1 MDAQQVIGKILAD
14 ANAEADKIKKEADE
28 KQAAKQKQFD
38 EQLNKYKEE
47 TQALATKAGEDKK
60 AHLLASGRMDVA
72 KEYLAEKRKIM
83 DQIFQQAQKQLLS
96 LPDKEY
102 LALMTKLML
111 DAVETGDE
119 EVVIDSQE
127 TRIDQNFIKEIN
139 RKLGPGYHGGLRL
152 ADEKQNIGG
161 GFILKR
167 GKIKNNVS
175 LSVILKQAQNELEI
189 ELAKKLFEEIKT

>member
-1 MDAQQVIGKILAD
+1 MDAQQVIEKILAD
-14 ANAEADKIKKEADE
+14 ANAEAEKIKKEADE
-28 KQAAKQKQFD
+28 KQAVEQKQFD

-47 TQALATKAGEDKK
+47 TQVLAKKAAEDKK
-60 AHLLASGRMDVA
+60 AHLLAAGRMDVA

-83 DQIFQQAQKQLLS
+83 DQIFQQAQKQLLN
-96 LPDKEY
+96 LPDEEY
-102 LALMTKLML
+102 RALMTKLIL

-119 EVVIDSQE
+119 EVIIDSQE

-139 RKLGPGYHGGLRL
+139 RKLGPGYHGSLRL
-152 ADEKQNIGG
+152 AGEKQNIGG

-167 GKIKNNVS
+167 GKIKNNTS
-175 LSVILKQAQNELEI
+175 LSVLLNQAQNELEI

>member
-83 DQIFQQAQKQLLS
+83 DQIFQQAQKQLLN
-96 LPDKEY
+96 LPDDEY
-102 LALMTKLML
+102 RALMTKLML